1 MIMNTQLSDDG
12 TNTLAL
18 ELGRLV
24 NEFIRSF
31 KTQEKT
37 KDRFNGITI
46 TQWLTIIAFN
56 QEPRLFMH
64 QLSRSAGLSG
74 STMTR
79 IVDRL
84 VSKGLVRRYS
94 SEEDR
99 RQVCVELTPKGKDLL
114 IRINELQIQFF
125 GDGIKEIPSQKID
138 EVLEVVKILY
148 RVFKDKKIKL
158 TQLAF

>member
-1 MIMNTQLSDDG
+1 MSMQLSNDG
-12 TNTLAL
+12 TDTLAV

-31 KTQEKT
+31 KTQERT
-37 KDRFNGITI
+37 KGRFNGITT

-56 QEPRLFMH
+56 QKPRLFMY
-64 QLSRSAGLSG
+64 QLSQAVGLSG

-84 VSKGLVRRYS
+84 VSKDIVKRYS

-114 IRINELQIQFF
+114 KSINELQIQFF
-125 GDGIKEIPSQKID
+125 RDGIEEIPSQKLD
-138 EVLEVVKILY
+138 DVLEVVKILY
-148 RVFKDKKIKL
+148 EVFKDKEIRL

>member
-1 MIMNTQLSDDG
+1 MSKQLSNEDTD
-12 TNTLAL
+12 TLAV

-31 KTQEKT
+31 KIQERI

-56 QEPRLFMH
+56 QEPRLFMY
-64 QLSRSAGLSG
+64 QLSQAVGLSG

-84 VSKGLVRRYS
+84 VNKEIVKRYS

-114 IRINELQIQFF
+114 KRINELQTQFF
-125 GDGIKEIPSQKID
+125 RDGIEEIPSQKLD
-138 EVLEVVKILY
+138 DVLEVVKILY
-148 RVFKDKKIKL
+148 DVFKNKKIRL
-158 TQLAF
+158 TQLTF